1 MRYAAVFSV
10 SEPVGEREVGQGRG
24 GDEAGPAVRDDD
36 DGVAGVAFG
45 SDDVAERGD
54 VGVEGLDGGLAV
66 VNGEEGLRDAAGVAV
81 GVELVDQGIVD
92 GGGVPGAGEED

>member
-1 MRYAAVFSV
+1 M
-10 SEPVGEREVGQGRG
+10 
-24 GDEAGPAVRDDD
+24 
-36 DGVAGVAFG
+36 
-45 SDDVAERGD
+45 
-54 VGVEGLDGGLAV
+54 